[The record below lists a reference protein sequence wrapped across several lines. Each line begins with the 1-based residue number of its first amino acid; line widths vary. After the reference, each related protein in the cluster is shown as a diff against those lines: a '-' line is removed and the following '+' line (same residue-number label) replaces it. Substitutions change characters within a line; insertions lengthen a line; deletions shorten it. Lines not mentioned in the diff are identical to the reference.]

1 LNKGVGNLSEKERML
16 IREIFGDKLEGNFG
30 GTEGAGATD
39 EERQQ
44 YNEVFRKWR
53 KEYDLSEDEMHK
65 RREMMTDMK
74 AVVEALNT
82 LDEDKITNVNLMMQK
97 RNMAI
102 RYENIEKYI
111 KGLDEKMAKHKEQ
124 RVALDRESQRLGLA
138 LYDLP

>member
-1 LNKGVGNLSEKERML
+1 VGNLSEKERML